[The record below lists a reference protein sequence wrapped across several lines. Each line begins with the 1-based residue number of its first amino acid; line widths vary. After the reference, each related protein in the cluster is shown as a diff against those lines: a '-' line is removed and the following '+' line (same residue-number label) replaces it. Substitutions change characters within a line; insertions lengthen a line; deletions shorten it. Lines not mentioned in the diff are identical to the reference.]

1 MEQAVSITAFYP
13 ELILAIAGCAALLLG
28 PAQRATV
35 RNAIPGVALAG
46 VIAAV
51 ALVFFRYQEADHT
64 GAGFVFGGVAYY
76 VRISGLVLG
85 VLLVLSA
92 WGQARDGE
100 QGEFV
105 SMMVFSLLGLLLVA
119 PADNLILLF
128 LALEIVS
135 IPTYILVTISRFN
148 VRALEAGTKYFYLGA
163 LSAAIMAYGFTF
175 LYGATGSITL
185 SGAVYE
191 MQNALSG
198 ARGPLAQNLGYIGL
212 FLTMAGLFFKI
223 AAVPLHFYIA
233 DVYQGSANAVA
244 GLLGFVP
251 KLAGFVAI
259 FKILSL
265 TTVWQGGSVPIY
277 AILWVGAALSMTI
290 GNVLALRQSNIK
302 RMLAYSGIAH
312 SGYMLVAVIAGPLS
326 GTSGTMS
333 SGMGAVLYYAVV
345 YGIANLAAFLILG
358 ILRNRGRVCESVRDV
373 AGLIRKEPV
382 YALLLALAFLTLMGL
397 PPTPGFWGKLSLFGS
412 ALSAAQASEG
422 LSGWTYALVII
433 AVLNTAIGAA
443 YYLRVVAAVLL
454 YDEDEPA
461 EADATAEWPSMGA
474 YMCGV
479 LLLIFSFYPNALL
492 MSGLAAT
499 RSAIQ
504 SETMQVSVLDER
516 GSDETVVA
524 GEVEEINAAAA
535 DAAQFNMPTQSGD

>member
-1 MEQAVSITAFYP
+1 MDQAVQIAAFYP

-28 PAQRATV
+28 PSQRVTV
-35 RNAIPGVALAG
+35 RNAIPGVALVG
-46 VIAAV
+46 VIVAV
-51 ALVFFRYQEADHT
+51 ALVFFRYQDADHV
-64 GAGFVFGGVAYY
+64 GAGFVFGSVAYY

-85 VLLVLSA
+85 VLLTLSA

-105 SMMVFSLLGLLLVA
+105 SMMVFSLIGLLLVA
-119 PADNLILLF
+119 PADNLVLLF

-148 VRALEAGTKYFYLGA
+148 PRALEAGTKYFYLGA

-175 LYGATGSITL
+175 LYGATGSISI
-185 SGAVYE
+185 SGGVYE
-191 MQNALSG
+191 MQAALAG
-198 ARGPLAQNLGYIGL
+198 DRGPLAQNLGYIGL
-212 FLTMAGLFFKI
+212 FLTMGGLFFKI
-223 AAVPLHFYIA
+223 AAVPFHFYIA

-265 TTVWQGGSVPIY
+265 TSVWQNGSVPIY
-277 AILWVGAALSMTI
+277 AILWAGAALSMI
-290 GNVLALRQSNIK
+290 VGNVLALRQSNIK

-326 GTSGTMS
+326 GSSGTMS

-358 ILRNRGRVCESVRDV
+358 ILRHRGRVCESVRDV

-382 YALLLALAFLTLMGL
+382 YALLLALAFLTLMGI

-412 ALSAAQASEG
+412 ALSSAREAGAM
-422 LSGWTYALVII
+422 SGWTYALVII
-433 AVLNTAIGAA
+433 AVLNTAIAAA

-499 RSAIQ
+499 RSALQ
-504 SETMQVSVLDER
+504 SETLQISAVEEQ
-516 GSDETVVA
+516 GGETVVA
-524 GEVEEINAAAA
+524 GEVDWNEGESPVWPPNSTA
-535 DAAQFNMPTQSGD
+535 DTP